1 MDLIVWNED
10 LSVNIKEIN
19 EQHKKLISM
28 INELNMAM
36 GAGKGKDVMGSV
48 LARLVDYTKSHFAVE
63 ETLMQKH
70 QYPGYISHKAE
81 HDKLTK
87 QVIDIMDKFKEGKA
101 IVTVEVMNFLKNW
114 LTSHIQTIDKR
125 YSSHLN
131 AKGVA

>member
-101 IVTVEVMNFLKNW
+101 IVTVEIMNFLKNW

-125 YSSHLN
+125 YTPHLN

>member
-10 LSVNIKEIN
+10 LSVNIQEIN

-28 INELNMAM
+28 INELNTAM

-101 IVTVEVMNFLKNW
+101 IVTVEIMNFLKNW